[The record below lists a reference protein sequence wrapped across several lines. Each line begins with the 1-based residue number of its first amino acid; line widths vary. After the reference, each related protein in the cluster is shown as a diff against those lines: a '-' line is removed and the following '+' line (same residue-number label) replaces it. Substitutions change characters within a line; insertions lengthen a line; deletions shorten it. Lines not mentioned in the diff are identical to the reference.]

1 MDIKEKAASKP
12 KKKWVRYL
20 LLASGLVFGLV
31 LIFVGSGRSTAGT
44 EKAADDSAAMRDY
57 AAETEEKVRKLCE
70 SVEGVGRGTV
80 TVAVTLECGYETV
93 YAEDSEK
100 KTSQSGETV
109 SGKYTKTGSG
119 SSERPIKMVTRAPV
133 IAGIG
138 VVCRGGGND
147 ASRADT
153 AHLGCLRRRGGKDQ
167 RCRGKLRKKR
177 VCGRQIDGSFC
188 LIRRKRNKPRRAA
201 IYIYRTKRLIGGHRN
216 EI

>member
-1 MDIKEKAASKP
+1 MEFTYEQKFSTGFQYILD
-12 KKKWVRYL
+12 RL
-20 LLASGLVFGLV
+20 N
-31 LIFVGSGRSTAGT
+31 RSSPYGQ
-44 EKAADDSAAMRDY
+44 
-57 AAETEEKVRKLCE
+57 EKVRKLCE

-147 ASRADT
+147 ATRAELILLIS
-153 AHLGCLRRRGGKDQ
+153 AAFGVGAGKIS
-167 RCRGKLRKKR
+167 
-177 VCGRQIDGSFC
+177 VAEA
-188 LIRRKRNKPRRAA
+188 N
-201 IYIYRTKRLIGGHRN
+201 
-216 EI
+216 

>member
-44 EKAADDSAAMRDY
+44 EKADDDSAAMRDY

-119 SSERPIKMVTRAPV
+119 SSERPIKMDTRAPV

-147 ASRADT
+147 ATRAELILLIS
-153 AHLGCLRRRGGKDQ
+153 AAFGVGAGKIS
-167 RCRGKLRKKR
+167 
-177 VCGRQIDGSFC
+177 VAEA
-188 LIRRKRNKPRRAA
+188 N
-201 IYIYRTKRLIGGHRN
+201 
-216 EI
+216 